1 MAEEVKRG
9 PGRPRKDASTVEERK
24 HEAKLGQEFGGT
36 SYSALDEEF
45 ERLQA
50 VDERA
55 EDRRPA
61 TIANRETGETYPDN
75 RQQPQDLVQAVNVM
89 TGRAAMH
96 INDSP
101 HPHLDRPFVGVLGR
115 EPTPDPMADP
125 SQEGEE
131 VVILRNYQPHGD
143 PLPPRLT
150 AGTVTKLP
158 LSEAKKLIKRG
169 VVQFVDED
177 RE

>member
-1 MAEEVKRG
+1 MKKQAEPLSQLRTGSRRLSLVKSLAARLM
-9 PGRPRKDASTVEERK
+9 RLWTRSSSVSRRLTSVLRTV
-24 HEAKLGQEFGGT
+24 A
-36 SYSALDEEF
+36 
-45 ERLQA
+45 
-50 VDERA
+50 
-55 EDRRPA
+55 P